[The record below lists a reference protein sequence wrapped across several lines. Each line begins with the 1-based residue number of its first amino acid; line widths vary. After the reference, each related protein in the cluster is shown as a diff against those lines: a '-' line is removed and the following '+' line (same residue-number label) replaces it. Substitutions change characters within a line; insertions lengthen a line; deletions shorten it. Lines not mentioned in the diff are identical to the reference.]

1 MFRSTAYSI
10 KRACDNNDNENEV
23 HDVHEPEEVFM
34 EGNNIFYYGEVSRT
48 NVSKLNKFLKI
59 LETEL
64 LKNSIGFNQ
73 KPNINLF
80 IHSEGGCV
88 FSGLSAMNHISTCKV
103 DVYTIVDGF
112 VASAATF
119 LALAGKKRLIMPYS
133 TVLIHQMRTEF
144 YGKHDELKDEVENC
158 DNIMSNFKTI
168 YKTKTNLPEKTLNQL
183 LKRELYLTS
192 DKCIKYGV
200 VDNVYE

>member
-1 MFRSTAYSI
+1 MFRNTAYSI
-10 KRACDNNDNENEV
+10 KRSCDNNDNENEV
-23 HDVHEPEEVFM
+23 HEVHEAEEVFM

-59 LETEL
+59 LEAEL

-168 YKTKTNLPEKTLNQL
+168 YKSKTNLPEKTLNQL